1 LSKGHKLTVDDLQT
15 LRPADGI
22 SPMEIDEV
30 VGKTLSCDVTS
41 GSSLKWENLA

>member
-1 LSKGHKLTVDDLQT
+1 
-15 LRPADGI
+15 
-22 SPMEIDEV
+22 MEIDEV